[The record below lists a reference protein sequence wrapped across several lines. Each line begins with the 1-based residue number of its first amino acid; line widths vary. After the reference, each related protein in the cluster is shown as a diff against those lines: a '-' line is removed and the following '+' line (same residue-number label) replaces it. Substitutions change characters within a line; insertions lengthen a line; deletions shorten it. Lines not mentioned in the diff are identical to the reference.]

1 MTLHRG
7 QRPASTVLA
16 AASPVISG
24 NLGQQVATEVP
35 AADSCR
41 RMSDHRKQ
49 NRKALTVRLSVE
61 VIERLKKIAR
71 EAAGRPCFASVGG
84 IVEAGIIAECNRIE
98 AILDASIISPTE
110 PALRPTLPERCVQV
124 TTVNNCGPLRR

>member
-1 MTLHRG
+1 MAMHRG
-7 QRPASTVLA
+7 QRQASTVLA

-41 RMSDHRKQ
+41 RMSDRRKP
-49 NRKALTVRLSVE
+49 NRKALTVRLNVE

-84 IVEAGIIAECNRIE
+84 IVAAGIIAECNRIE
-98 AILDASIISPTE
+98 AILDASIVTPAD
-110 PALRPTLPERCVQV
+110 PALLPTKPERRVQV